1 LYRRTVAAL
10 RTALHDH
17 PTPNDQPTMQ
27 PRIREVLDYLDDSD
41 RVLDDALAA
50 VPEPARARRPA
61 PVRWSVA
68 EILEHVGGVE
78 ERVTQMLTQRL
89 ALARADGLGAE
100 RSTAPVVPTVPLARI
115 LDRDAKLVANE
126 RSHPNLGLD
135 WAAARDTVRSARGS
149 LRELVQSCDGVALSE
164 LVIEHPLF
172 GPLDFYQWVVFLGG
186 HQRRHAAQIR
196 EASAA
201 LA

>member
-1 LYRRTVAAL
+1 
-10 RTALHDH
+10 
-17 PTPNDQPTMQ
+17 
-27 PRIREVLDYLDDSD
+27 VLDYLDDSD

-61 PVRWSVA
+61 PERWSVA

-78 ERVTQMLTQRL
+78 ERVTRMLAQRV
-89 ALARADGLGAE
+89 AAARTEGLGPEHA
-100 RSTAPVVPTVPLARI
+100 TDAVVPTVPLDRI
-115 LDRDAKLVANE
+115 LDRGAKLVASE
-126 RSHPNLGLD
+126 RSLPHLGLD
-135 WAAARDTVRSARGS
+135 WTTARDALRSARGS
-149 LRELVQSCDGVALSE
+149 LRE

-172 GPLDFYQWVVFLGG
+172 GPLDFYQWVVFVGG

-196 EASAA
+196 ETGAV

>member
-1 LYRRTVAAL
+1 
-10 RTALHDH
+10 
-17 PTPNDQPTMQ
+17 MQ
-27 PRIREVLDYLDDSD
+27 PRTREVLDYLDDCD

-61 PVRWSVA
+61 PERWSVA

-78 ERVTQMLTQRL
+78 ERVTRMLAQRV
-89 ALARADGLGAE
+89 AAARTEGLGPEHA
-100 RSTAPVVPTVPLARI
+100 TDAVVPTVPLDRI
-115 LDRDAKLVANE
+115 LDRGAKLVASE
-126 RSHPNLGLD
+126 RSLPHLGLD
-135 WAAARDTVRSARGS
+135 WTTARDALRSARGS
-149 LRELVQSCDGVALSE
+149 LRELVQRSDGVALSE

-172 GPLDFYQWVVFLGG
+172 GPLDFYQWVVFVGG

-196 EASAA
+196 ETGAV